1 MQGGNYYFKQNKV
14 LKKTILM
21 RSHISS
27 GLNELGK
34 KYFWQKEEFDDFNK
48 SLRVVWSSP
57 ESSFLFVGW
66 LVGE

>member
-1 MQGGNYYFKQNKV
+1 
-14 LKKTILM
+14 M